1 MVVYGEGPS
10 TKIQQRGQFGGVRDV
25 PEKGY
30 TAQDFRFTKSKDGKT
45 LYAFCLGTPAGE
57 VRITSLGR
65 NSKLAEKAVTSVQ
78 LLGSKTKL
86 DWKLED
92 DAIVIKRP
100 ANLPASAAT
109 GFRITFAN

>member
-1 MVVYGEGPS
+1 
-10 TKIQQRGQFGGVRDV
+10 
-25 PEKGY
+25 
-30 TAQDFRFTKSKDGKT
+30 
-45 LYAFCLGTPAGE
+45 
-57 VRITSLGR
+57 
-65 NSKLAEKAVTSVQ
+65 VQ